1 MLTVDEVKRAIGLYN
16 IPKYI
21 HINKGVC
28 FDYRLFDALTRPNYD
43 GDNKDYKYDFDVF
56 LPKYGVNLQRPYVWE
71 HCQQQEFIL
80 SVLQEKPLDSIILVQ
95 HNSDRERKNTI
106 NYVIDGKQ
114 RLTTIQK
121 FVNNEFSIS
130 VDGKEYYFKDFDD
143 DLKLF
148 FRSRVNYMTGTVYY
162 SYDNAPLTD
171 DMKIT
176 LFNFYNFAGTPQTEE
191 HKKRLEGLLKK

>member
-1 MLTVDEVKRAIGLYN
+1 MLTVDKVKQAIGLYN

-21 HINKGVC
+21 HINKNIC

-80 SVLQEKPLDSIILVQ
+80 SLLQEKPLDSIILIQ
-95 HNSDRERKNTI
+95 HNSDRQRKNTI
-106 NYVIDGKQ
+106 NYVVDGKQ
-114 RLTTIQK
+114 RLITIQK

-130 VDGKEYYFKDFDD
+130 IDGEEYYFKDFED